1 MARIL
6 RCFVTLGLSLLC
18 AVPLAH
24 AGSITTF
31 VHDTTAA
38 GTQRSKGTPPDVVDL
53 PIWVGANSAV
63 GVLHVSDAFDISS
76 FDAAPLWLG
85 ASVTYPWK
93 SSRQGWFE
101 VNYERFRFLQPRFG
115 VLDTTGGV
123 FTLISP
129 GQAVTFDQFAVRWG
143 VEQRFGR
150 LDRPFATLGAGVGYA
165 SGFGST
171 AGSDD
176 GMFTLQGIGRATAF
190 LYLGR
195 TSRVGLGVEAGPNL
209 SYIPHQDVS
218 LWTHAE
224 VTVRWESMLR
234 LPKRILPA
242 P

>member
-18 AVPLAH
+18 AVSLAH
-24 AGSITTF
+24 AGSITSF
-31 VHDTTAA
+31 EHDTTAA

-53 PIWVGANSAV
+53 PIWVGANSAI
-63 GVLHVSDAFDISS
+63 GTLHVSDAFEISS

-85 ASVTYPWK
+85 VSVTYPWK

-101 VNYERFRFLQPRFG
+101 ANYERFRFLERGFG
-115 VLDTTGGV
+115 VFDTSGV
-123 FTLISP
+123 FTLVSP
-129 GQAVTFDQFAVRWG
+129 GRAVTFDQFAVRWG

-165 SGFGST
+165 SGFGRI
-171 AGSDD
+171 GGGDD
-176 GMFTLQGIGRATAF
+176 GMFTLQAIGRATLF

-195 TSRVGLGVEAGPNL
+195 TSRLGLGIEAGPNW
-209 SYIPHQDVS
+209 SYIAHQDGS

-224 VTVRWESMLR
+224 ATLRWESMLR